1 MWRNLWEF
9 FFSNHCSSRR
19 EVICLRMPLRS
30 FLKALNSWVASP
42 LDFLESS
49 WQPGVH
55 STSFVTVSRT
65 LCWNWLDKY
74 ILNYPKFQLNWKK
87 KKHFTEHCTLWSKT
101 QNITSFNEIWNLLL
115 WLSLSWLLLMTHHI
129 FTRLLFIR
137 LSAGHSC
144 MSCLYQVQWQKH
156 FHCLFLNKLM
166 QRQ

>member
-87 KKHFTEHCTLWSKT
+87 KNTSLNIVHCGVKLKILPHSMKYEIYYYGFLW
-101 QNITSFNEIWNLLL
+101 
-115 WLSLSWLLLMTHHI
+115 
-129 FTRLLFIR
+129 
-137 LSAGHSC
+137 AD
-144 MSCLYQVQWQKH
+144 SCLWHIIYSQG
-156 FHCLFLNKLM
+156 CYS
-166 QRQ
+166 